1 MSSDAR
7 ALRLAIAIAVGA
19 AVAVAAPGQAQ
30 TSGSSA
36 AADSQAFGAAS
47 NSQTNQSASQSYGGS
62 VNNYQYNTEFGRA
75 SEYGFS
81 TRQLRCEGPRA
92 FVGAWADPQADQWV
106 GGQWVGQNSWEL
118 RAGGGLTVPFGST
131 TATCVAMSRLLERQL
146 GFDTAVGMV
155 RACAELVRAGVNL
168 DDSLLE
174 AYPPLQACRV
184 VTLDRR
190 P

>member
-1 MSSDAR
+1 MSSEIR
-7 ALRLAIAIAVGA
+7 SLGLLALALVVWACAS
-19 AVAVAAPGQAQ
+19 PGRTQ

-62 VNNYQYNTEFGRA
+62 VNNYQYNTEYGRA

-92 FVGAWADPQADQWV
+92 FIGAWADPQADQWV
-106 GGQWVGQNSWEL
+106 AGQWMGQNSWEL
-118 RAGGGLTVPFGST
+118 RAGGGLTVPFGSS
-131 TATCVAMSRLLERQL
+131 TATCAAMSRVLERQL
-146 GFDTAVGMV
+146 NFDTAVGMV
-155 RACAELVRAGVNL
+155 RACAELLRSGISL
-168 DDSLLE
+168 DDTLLE
-174 AYPPLQACRV
+174 AQPSLEVCRAV
-184 VTLDRR
+184 SVGRR